1 MTFALAAAL
10 PWLVALAFVR
20 FRARFPSE
28 LPEAS
33 GADGDDRPEAAS
45 ADGARVGDV
54 APDAGLPGVSVVVP
68 ARNEAHNIERCLGS
82 LIAADYPDFE
92 IVVVD
97 DRSDDGTGG
106 LARAVPPARARRV
119 RVVDGEALP
128 EGWLGKPWACL
139 QGARA
144 AEGEV
149 LLFTDADTVHA
160 PALLRRAVLGMR
172 EEQADLLTL
181 IGRQLMETFWER
193 LLQPHVFLGMLFRF
207 PDFEKIAGNDRWRD
221 AIANGQYILM
231 PATSYWSI
239 GGHEAVRD
247 EVVEDLALAQQVKR
261 AGMRLRIRS
270 AEEGL
275 STRMYR
281 SLGEIVAG
289 WSKNLVLG
297 GQQTFPRWMRPL
309 VPPVSLLGSVMLWL
323 VPPAVLTVLGTGL
336 AGGAWMAGSVAPML
350 VWSVVAVTAS
360 VLQFGWFTHRL
371 GAPAWYGLL
380 YPVGA
385 CVTSFILA
393 RSWLRGRRV
402 LWKGREYRVP
412 AASAR
417 P

>member
-1 MTFALAAAL
+1 MTLALAATL
-10 PWLVALAFVR
+10 PWLAALAFVR
-20 FRARFPSE
+20 FRARFPTE
-28 LPEAS
+28 LPEA
-33 GADGDDRPEAAS
+33 GADGDEA
-45 ADGARVGDV
+45 
-54 APDAGLPGVSVVVP
+54 DAGSPPAGGGSWSGSERGDLPFVTVIVP
-68 ARNEAHNIERCLGS
+68 ARNEAHNIERCLAS
-82 LIAADYPDFE
+82 VATSDYPDFE

-97 DRSDDGTGG
+97 DRSEDGTGA
-106 LARAVPPARARRV
+106 LARGVPQGRARAIRV
-119 RVVDGEALP
+119 LDGDPLP
-128 EGWLGKPWACL
+128 AGWLGKPWACW
-139 QGARA
+139 QGARV
-144 AEGEV
+144 AEGEA

-160 PALLRRAVLGMR
+160 PTLLRRAIVGMR
-172 EEQADLLTL
+172 AERADLLTL
-181 IGRQLMETFWER
+181 MGRQLMETFWER

-231 PATSYWSI
+231 PAASYRAV

-247 EVVEDLALAQQVKR
+247 EVVEDLALAQHVKR

-270 AEEGL
+270 AEDGL

-289 WSKNLVLG
+289 WSKNLMLG

-309 VPPVSLLGSVMLWL
+309 VPPMSL
-323 VPPAVLTVLGTGL
+323 
-336 AGGAWMAGSVAPML
+336 AGSVLMWLLPPL
-350 VWSVVAVTAS
+350 VLVVSVVGVAAGVWTAASMSVALAWSAVAVTAS

-385 CVTSFILA
+385 GVTSFILA
-393 RSWLRGRRV
+393 RSWIRGRRV
-402 LWKGREYRVP
+402 RWKGREYRVP

-417 P
+417 R

>member
-1 MTFALAAAL
+1 MILALAATL
-10 PWLVALAFVR
+10 PWLAALAFVR
-20 FRARFPSE
+20 FRARFPTE
-28 LPEAS
+28 LPDADEDVEAD
-33 GADGDDRPEAAS
+33 AD
-45 ADGARVGDV
+45 
-54 APDAGLPGVSVVVP
+54 LPPVTVIVP

-82 LIAADYPDFE
+82 LVASDYPDFE

-97 DRSDDGTGG
+97 DRSEDGTGE
-106 LARAVPPARARRV
+106 LARATAPARAQAIRV
-119 RVVDGEALP
+119 LDGEPLP
-128 EGWLGKPWACL
+128 EGWLGKPWACW

-160 PALLRRAVLGMR
+160 PTLLRRAVTGMR
-172 EEQADLLTL
+172 DEDADLLTL
-181 IGRQLMETFWER
+181 VGRQVMETFWER

-231 PATSYWSI
+231 PAASYRSV
-239 GGHEAVRD
+239 GGHEVVRD
-247 EVVEDLALAQQVKR
+247 EVVEDLALAQHVKR

-289 WSKNLVLG
+289 WSKNLMLG

-309 VPPVSLLGSVMLWL
+309 VPPVSLAGSVLLWL
-323 VPPAVLTVLGTGL
+323 VPPVVLVVLILGMAVGRWAPAAVSAPL
-336 AGGAWMAGSVAPML
+336 AWAT
-350 VWSVVAVTAS
+350 VAVTAS
-360 VLQFGWFTHRL
+360 VLQFGWFARRL
-371 GAPAWYGLL
+371 GAQAWYGLL
-380 YPVGA
+380 YPFGA
-385 CVTSFILA
+385 LVTSFILA
-393 RSWLRGRRV
+393 RSWLRGSRV
-402 LWKGREYRVP
+402 RWKGRDYRVP